1 MTAPTFGIF
10 DHIEDIP
17 GTPTHQLFKDRLDL
31 IRMADEA
38 GFAGFHLAEHHGS
51 DLCMAP
57 NQEVFIAAASQVTKN
72 IRLGP
77 MVKLLPLHHPVRII
91 EDMCV
96 VDQLTEGRLDFG
108 VGRGVAPIEHY
119 WFGSNWP
126 ESKERFEDTLGIIC
140 DAFATGEISSANSTF
155 YDFPTVPLSTKPLQ
169 DPIPFWYPGSPVT
182 AGRHGMNLMWPGPID
197 QRAYDLYVETWHK
210 HKGDTMRLDGPNAEP
225 RVGCTMLL
233 AIAPTE
239 HEALDIARRG
249 MDGLLRRAHNVH
261 KHDRLVLPEDEM
273 RRRARPAAQH
283 HGPHRGRHQRR
294 RRHGRPDRRAVRRHP
309 RARAHRLHRAA
320 DPDRRHDARRGEAHH
335 GPVHHRGEAAAGG
348 QRPRGMM
355 RVTAAPRG
363 ISAEDDQGAPGL
375 PARLAG
381 GG

>member
-1 MTAPTFGIF
+1 VATPTFGIF

-17 GTPTHQLFKDRLDL
+17 GTPTYRLFQDRLDL
-31 IRMADEA
+31 IKLADEA

-57 NQEVFIAAASQVTKN
+57 NQEIFIAAASQVTTK

-96 VDQLTEGRLDFG
+96 VDQLTGGRLDFG

-119 WFGSNWP
+119 WFGSTWP
-126 ESKERFEDTLGIIC
+126 ESKLRFEDTLGIIC

-155 YDFPTVPLSTKPLQ
+155 YDFPTVPLATKPFQ

-182 AGRHGMNLMWPGPID
+182 AGRHGMSLMWPGPID
-197 QRAYDLYVETWHK
+197 QPTYDLYVETWHK
-210 HKGDTMRLDGPNAEP
+210 HKGDTMRLEGPNAEP

-239 HEALDIARRG
+239 KEALDIARRSV
-249 MDGLLRRAHNVH
+249 DGLIRRTHNVH
-261 KHDRLVLPEDEM
+261 RYDHLVLPEE
-273 RRRARPAAQH
+273 
-283 HGPHRGRHQRR
+283 
-294 RRHGRPDRRAVRRHP
+294 
-309 RARAHRLHRAA
+309 
-320 DPDRRHDARRGEAHH
+320 EC
-335 GPVHHRGEAAAGG
+335 AAALVPLNRIMAHIESAVDAGAG
-348 QRPRGMM
+348 
-355 RVTAAPRG
+355 TADQ
-363 ISAEDDQGAPGL
+363 IAERFAAILEPGL
-375 PARLAG
+375 TDYIVLQLPSGDMTLDEAKRTMDIFITEVKPQLEKASLAA
-381 GG
+381 